1 MYSPQFLAR
10 LRAYLASGGKEDFGG
25 GIRGLTPTTM
35 PVTPVPVAPT
45 LVTPTRT
52 TLPVTA
58 PTERKR
64 DMFDRMM
71 SGMLPP
77 FMQNGQSPKLQGVMD
92 TFTDKVREGFYA
104 KHPELRRS
112 QSAAPAAQS
121 VSAAPAS
128 APAPGTSTPPPGYRY
143 GIDPEFNYGFL
154 PPVKNDTSGETKK
167 KKDGGTISTG
177 NAKADAAI
185 ERGDQRV
192 IRNQEAAATYAA
204 MDNARDGSAI
214 PAHLQQRL
222 DARSSGNSAM
232 DRNDYSPSS
241 GVAGA
246 ATPGKYRNF
255 WDRINGGG
263 PGAGYTSPLDWING
277 GGQGGSYA
285 NPGTNIRGLGAIVRD
300 YQLGGIG
307 AVARDAVN
315 GRGFGAS
322 GDSFRGGERA
332 LLLNAVGAKPAGQEG
347 SIFNF
352 IPESTGE
359 AEEFFKTNRPE
370 KDKEAE
376 GTAGTKGTVAGQ
388 AAGGIVDSGVP
399 VNFAKGGIA
408 DIPDP
413 AAEAQPPMGNEK
425 ELISSAI
432 AAIKGQ
438 VEDPR
443 PVLGAFLAKYGE
455 EALRNLVDKVQSGE
469 VDETAA
475 RSSGMLK
482 GPGDGMDDRIPAKVE
497 GGQDV
502 LLANNEYIVP
512 ADVISA
518 LGNGSSDA
526 GAQHMDKML
535 ERVRT
540 AAHGKSTQQKKVSAD
555 KVLPA

>member
-10 LRAYLASGGKEDFGG
+10 LRAYLASGGKEGFDG
-25 GIRGLTPTTM
+25 GIRGLMPTTM
-35 PVTPVPVAPT
+35 PVTPT
-45 LVTPTRT
+45 STST
-52 TLPVTA
+52 
-58 PTERKR
+58 
-64 DMFDRMM
+64 
-71 SGMLPP
+71 
-77 FMQNGQSPKLQGVMD
+77 
-92 TFTDKVREGFYA
+92 
-104 KHPELRRS
+104 
-112 QSAAPAAQS
+112 
-121 VSAAPAS
+121 
-128 APAPGTSTPPPGYRY
+128 PAPGMSRPPPGYRY
-143 GIDPEFNYGFL
+143 GVDPEFNYGFAA
-154 PPVKNDTSGETKK
+154 PVKFEKPKEEKK
-167 KKDGGTISTG
+167 KAGGNISTG
-177 NAKADAAI
+177 NAKADKAI
-185 ERGDQRV
+185 AEGNQRV

-222 DARSSGNSAM
+222 DARPSAG
-232 DRNDYSPSS
+232 REVNLNRLVNIANPT
-241 GVAGA
+241 A
-246 ATPGKYRNF
+246 PGQYRNF
-255 WDRINGGG
+255 FDRINGGG
-263 PGAGYTSPLDWING
+263 PGAGYTGLFDMING
-277 GGQGGSYA
+277 GGMGGSYA

-307 AVARDAVN
+307 AIARDAVN

-322 GDSFRGGERA
+322 GDNFRGGKRA
-332 LLLNAVGAKPAGQEG
+332 LLLNAVRAKPAGQEG

-352 IPESTGE
+352 IPESTPE

-370 KDKEAE
+370 KDKKADGTK
-376 GTAGTKGTVAGQ
+376 GTAGTVAGQ

-399 VNFAKGGIA
+399 VNFARGGIA

-413 AAEAQPPMGNEK
+413 AADAQPPMGNEK

-526 GAQHMDKML
+526 GAEHMDKML
-535 ERVRT
+535 DRVRT
-540 AAHGKSTQQKKVSAD
+540 AAHGKNTQQKKVTAE